1 MSDTCGKAWLIWEV
15 EEMLKI
21 VPYDQNKSYRMIPH
35 SPLVFH
41 AAQEGIMDGERF
53 FHVERENGE
62 MYDLEYVDNQAWA
75 EASPDYSTAELFRT
89 YYSFPPYHDY
99 DEYSHLL
106 CFTLLEGKDRVW
118 FEEANEYTVALT
130 LIFLR
135 DTEMKIFCQDERM
148 MWFYP
153 ASDRLQVGG
162 KMPDKDEPGLLRV
175 IATYFSSMFNK
186 NYDTVDSI
194 TCFHHVMLHQWIAK
208 GRHRSARYVELNL
221 PRDEGIGS
229 ILGTY
234 TDLVNFMKP
243 TGLKVTARPGT
254 SRYSDRLLSKYF
266 NVKMTPLDAYSRNS
280 VISIENF
287 LPLLICKDFSGKRV
301 TSFKLSTLSP
311 TFLEHLREYESFV
324 LQGRRMLGVLL
335 RGSDFFK
342 ANFEGGAAAIPAET
356 AIPIIRKFFEE
367 GGYDGI
373 MLATEDRDFLH
384 ATKEAFPGKVITV
397 AQERYSVSDFEVA
410 QTISELET
418 MRRSPE
424 EYESYVEDTTVNYF
438 YGIYLVSRCD
448 TFIHSNNCCG
458 AQLVKSFGEGILK
471 RTYCIAEELMKKK

>member
-1 MSDTCGKAWLIWEV
+1 
-15 EEMLKI
+15 MLKI

-41 AAQEGIMDGERF
+41 AAQEGITDGERF

-135 DTEMKIFCQDERM
+135 DTEVKIFCQDERM

-162 KMPDKDEPGLLRV
+162 KMPEKDEPGLLRV

-287 LPLLICKDFSGKRV
+287 LPLLICKDFGGKRV

-373 MLATEDRDFLH
+373 MLATEDRDLLH

-424 EYESYVEDTTVNYF
+424 EYDRYVEDTTVNYF

-458 AQLVKSFGEGILK
+458 AQLVKSFGEGIIK
-471 RTYCIAEELMKKK
+471 RTCCIAEELMKKKSE